1 MLWYTNVGG
10 SASTGGDGAA
20 MPQTEPQVSSA
31 DADETNKIEKLEMED
46 EEDRD
51 DNALHRLSM

>member
-1 MLWYTNVGG
+1 
-10 SASTGGDGAA
+10 